1 MFQEI
6 LADPL
11 KRVLLIVLAVVMIPA
26 IILFVRLW
34 VNSALLRKEQKQ
46 EEQ

>member
-34 VNSALLRKEQKQ
+34 VKSAQLMKK
-46 EEQ
+46 

>member
-34 VNSALLRKEQKQ
+34 VNSARLMKKQKE
-46 EEQ
+46 E